1 MTNPIFSTFQP
12 RQAMSQ
18 NYNNNSLMGMMNQ
31 IRQSPNPQQAMQN
44 MVMNSPDFRNIVNYI
59 NQNGGDARSA
69 FYNLAAQKGINPESI
84 LQRLR

>member
-18 NYNNNSLMGMMNQ
+18 NYNGNSLMGMMNQ

-44 MVMNSPDFRNIVNYI
+44 MIMNNSNFRDIVNYI

-69 FYNLAAQKGINPESI
+69 FYNLAAQKGIDPESI